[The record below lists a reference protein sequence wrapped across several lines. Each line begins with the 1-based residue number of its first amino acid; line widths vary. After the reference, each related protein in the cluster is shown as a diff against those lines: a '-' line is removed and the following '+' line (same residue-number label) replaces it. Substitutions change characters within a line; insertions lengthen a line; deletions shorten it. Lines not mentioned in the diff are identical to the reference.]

1 MWFIATTLTAHAST
15 ISAQRIAVRVFG
27 MGGIYGKKA
36 WYTHSFIIKAVKMLL
51 HALLDNKIVDYDAV
65 FADR

>member
-1 MWFIATTLTAHAST
+1 
-15 ISAQRIAVRVFG
+15 